1 MNLRGVTRLHET
13 EKALQS
19 RMWWELIGWL
29 CLANAVFY
37 VSLFAGEL
45 YLAWSSLKIVP
56 TLSGPPSSESPLLA
70 VPSPTSQPPPMG
82 EPTFVP
88 ATPSLFEAPTPAE
101 FVPPTPTAT
110 LVFTAILIPSPTP
123 SSAPVAVAQ
132 PVPTAVPPVTLP
144 PDTVT
149 ILLLGSD
156 RRQGWT
162 HWRTDTIILV
172 AVDTKGHTAGL
183 LSIPRDMWVYIPG
196 RGNERINTAELWGE
210 LGKYPGGGPALIKK
224 TIEYNLGLPVHY
236 YVRVDLQG
244 FVRIIDTLGGVT
256 VDVDCPLSD
265 RFPDPDSPTGFTDLD
280 LVPGIYHL
288 DGKMALYYSRSRL
301 STSDFDRSLRQQKV
315 IRGIWEQG
323 LRLDILPKIPELWQ
337 ALSDT
342 FQTDLSLEQVLT
354 LAYLGTQMEP
364 QNIHG
369 HFIDRTMVTG
379 WRTPKGA
386 QVLLPNHERIRQV
399 VAQFLAPPPL
409 DLVWA
414 EGARVE
420 AQNGTDL
427 ADWTELVAS
436 RLRWQGVQ
444 VVSVGP
450 ADRFDYQES
459 LILDYTDK
467 PHTSALLARILYL
480 PPDRI
485 QRQLDFSSPVDIRI
499 ILGRDFQP
507 CHR

>member
-1 MNLRGVTRLHET
+1 MNLGRVARLHEA
-13 EKALQS
+13 EKARQS

-45 YLAWSSLKIVP
+45 YLAWSSLKVP
-56 TLSGPPSSESPLLA
+56 TLSGPPSSAPTLLA
-70 VPSPTSQPPPMG
+70 APNPTSQPPPMV

-88 ATPSLFEAPTPAE
+88 ATPSLLEAPAPVT
-101 FVPPTPTAT
+101 VPPTPTAT
-110 LVFTAILIPSPTP
+110 LVFTATLIPSPTP
-123 SSAPVAVAQ
+123 SSVPVAVAQ
-132 PVPTAVPPVTLP
+132 PAPTAVPPMMLP

-156 RRQGWT
+156 RREGQS

-172 AVDTKGHTAGL
+172 SVDTRGHMAGL
-183 LSIPRDMWVYIPG
+183 LSIPRDLWVYIPG
-196 RGNERINTAELWGE
+196 RGNERFNTADLWGE
-210 LGKYPGGGPALIKK
+210 MGKYPGGGPALIKK

-244 FVRIIDTLGGVT
+244 FVKIIDTLGGVT

-280 LVPGIYHL
+280 LSPGIYHL
-288 DGKMALYYSRSRL
+288 DGKAALYYSRSRL
-301 STSDFDRSLRQQKV
+301 STSDYDRSRRQQKV
-315 IRGIWEQG
+315 IRGVWEQA

-337 ALSDT
+337 TLGDT

-369 HFIDRTMVTG
+369 HFIDRTAVTG
-379 WRTPKGA
+379 WVTPQGA
-386 QVLLPNHERIRQV
+386 QVVLPNHEKIRQV
-399 VAQFLAPPPL
+399 VDQFLAPPPL

-420 AQNGTDL
+420 VQNGTDL
-427 ADWTELVAS
+427 ADWTALVAS

-444 VVSVGP
+444 VVSIGV
-450 ADRFDYQES
+450 ADRLDYQES
-459 LILDYTDK
+459 LIIDYTDK
-467 PHTSALLARILYL
+467 PHTSALLTRLLYL

-507 CHR
+507 CHH

>member
-1 MNLRGVTRLHET
+1 VNLGRVARLHET
-13 EKALQS
+13 EGGRQS
-19 RMWWELIGWL
+19 RIWWELIGWL
-29 CLANAVFY
+29 CLTNAVFY

-45 YLAWSSLKIVP
+45 YLAWSSLKMVP
-56 TLSGPPSSESPLLA
+56 TLSGSPSSKPALLA
-70 VPSPTSQPPPMG
+70 APNLTSQPPPMV
-82 EPTFVP
+82 ETPFVP
-88 ATPSLFEAPTPAE
+88 ATPSFLEAPAPAA
-101 FVPPTPTAT
+101 VPPTPTAA
-110 LVFTAILIPSPTP
+110 LVFTATLIPSPTP
-123 SSAPVAVAQ
+123 SSVSVAVAQ
-132 PVPTAVPPVTLP
+132 PAPTAVPPVTLP

-149 ILLLGSD
+149 VLLLGSD
-156 RRQGWT
+156 RREGQT

-172 AVDTKGHTAGL
+172 AVDTRGHTAGL
-183 LSIPRDMWVYIPG
+183 LSIPRDLWVYIPS
-196 RGNERINTAELWGE
+196 RGYERINTAELWGE
-210 LGKYPGGGPALIKK
+210 LGKYPGGGPALIKN
-224 TIEYNLGLPVHY
+224 TVEYNLGLPVHY
-236 YVRVDLQG
+236 YVRVDFQG
-244 FVRIIDTLGGVT
+244 FVKIIDALGGVT

-280 LVPGIYHL
+280 LSPGICHL

-301 STSDFDRSLRQQKV
+301 STSDYDRSRRQQKV
-315 IRGIWEQG
+315 IRGVWEQA

-337 ALSDT
+337 TLGDT

-354 LAYLGTQMEP
+354 LAYLGTQIEP

-369 HFIDRTMVTG
+369 HFVDRTMITG
-379 WRTPKGA
+379 WRTPQGA
-386 QVLLPNHERIRQV
+386 QVLLPNHEKIRQV
-399 VAQFLAPPPL
+399 VSQFLAPPPL

-420 AQNGTDL
+420 VQSGTDL
-427 ADWTELVAS
+427 ANWTALVAS

-459 LILDYTDK
+459 LIIDYTDK
-467 PHTSALLARILYL
+467 PHTSALLTRILYL
-480 PPDRI
+480 PSDRI
-485 QRQLDFSSPVDIRI
+485 QRQLNFSSPVDIRV

>member
-1 MNLRGVTRLHET
+1 VNLRRAARLHET
-13 EKALQS
+13 ERARQS
-19 RMWWELIGWL
+19 RMWWEFIGWL
-29 CLANAVFY
+29 CLTNAVFY
-37 VSLFAGEL
+37 LSLFVGEL
-45 YLAWSSLKIVP
+45 YFAWSSLKMVP
-56 TLSGPPSSESPLLA
+56 TLSASPSAEPTLLA
-70 VPSPTSQPPPMG
+70 APSPTLQPSPMV
-82 EPTFVP
+82 ELTLAP
-88 ATPSLFEAPTPAE
+88 ATPSLPETPVPAT
-101 FVPPTPTAT
+101 VPPTPTAT
-110 LVFTAILIPSPTP
+110 LVFTATLIPSPTP
-123 SSAPVAVAQ
+123 SSVPVAVAQ
-132 PVPTAVPPVTLP
+132 SAPTAVPPVTLP
-144 PDTVT
+144 PDTVM

-156 RRQGWT
+156 RREGWT
-162 HWRTDTIILV
+162 HWRTDSIILV
-172 AVDTKGHTAGL
+172 AVDTGGHTAGL
-183 LSIPRDMWVYIPG
+183 LSIPRDLWVYIPG

-244 FVRIIDTLGGVT
+244 FVKIIDTLGGVT

-265 RFPDPDSPTGFTDLD
+265 RFPDPSSPTGFTDLD
-280 LVPGIYHL
+280 LSPGIYHI
-288 DGKMALYYSRSRL
+288 DGKTALYYSRSRL
-301 STSDFDRSLRQQKV
+301 STSDFDRSRRQQKV
-315 IRGIWEQG
+315 IRGVWEQA

-337 ALSDT
+337 TLSDA
-342 FQTDLSLEQVLT
+342 FQTDLSLDQVLT

-386 QVLLPNHERIRQV
+386 SVMLPNHEKIRQV

-420 AQNGTDL
+420 VQNGTDL

-436 RLRWQGVQ
+436 RLRWQGVE

-450 ADRFDYQES
+450 ADRFDYQGS
-459 LILDYTDK
+459 LIIDYTDK
-467 PHTSALLARILYL
+467 SHTLALLTRILYL

-485 QRQLDFSSPVDIRI
+485 HRQLDFSSPVDIRV

>member
-1 MNLRGVTRLHET
+1 MNLRRVARLHET
-13 EKALQS
+13 EKAFQS

-37 VSLFAGEL
+37 ISLFAGEL
-45 YLAWSSLKIVP
+45 YLAWLSLTAPI
-56 TLSGPPSSESPLLA
+56 LSNSPLSEPASLA
-70 VPSPTSQPPPMG
+70 APNPTSQPMPIV
-82 EPTFVP
+82 ESTFMP
-88 ATPSLFEAPTPAE
+88 ATPSFLEPPALAT
-101 FVPPTPTAT
+101 VPSTPTAT
-110 LVFTAILIPSPTP
+110 LVFTATLIPSPTP
-123 SSAPVAVAQ
+123 SSVPVAVAQ
-132 PVPTAVPPVTLP
+132 PAPTAVPPVTLP
-144 PDTVT
+144 PDTV
-149 ILLLGSD
+149 IVLLLGSD
-156 RRQGWT
+156 RREGWT
-162 HWRTDTIILV
+162 HWRTDTLILV
-172 AVDTKGHTAGL
+172 AVDTRGHTAGL
-183 LSIPRDMWVYIPG
+183 LSIPRDLWVYIPG
-196 RGNERINTAELWGE
+196 RGNERINTADLRGE
-210 LGKYPGGGPALIKK
+210 MGKYPGGGPALIKK

-244 FVRIIDTLGGVT
+244 FVKIIDTLGGVT

-280 LVPGIYHL
+280 LSPGIYHL
-288 DGKMALYYSRSRL
+288 DGKTALYYSRSRL
-301 STSDFDRSLRQQKV
+301 STSDFDRSRRQQKV
-315 IRGIWEQG
+315 IRGIWEQA
-323 LRLDILPKIPELWQ
+323 LRLDILPRIPELWQ
-337 ALSDT
+337 ALSDA

-379 WRTPKGA
+379 WRTPQGA
-386 QVLLPNHERIRQV
+386 QVVLPNHEKIRQV

-420 AQNGTDL
+420 IQNGTDL

-444 VVSVGP
+444 VVSLGP
-450 ADRFDYQES
+450 ADRLDYQES
-459 LILDYTDK
+459 LMIDYTDK
-467 PHTSALLARILYL
+467 PHTLALLTRLLYL

-507 CHR
+507 CHH

>member
-1 MNLRGVTRLHET
+1 
-13 EKALQS
+13 
-19 RMWWELIGWL
+19 
-29 CLANAVFY
+29 
-37 VSLFAGEL
+37 
-45 YLAWSSLKIVP
+45 
-56 TLSGPPSSESPLLA
+56 
-70 VPSPTSQPPPMG
+70 
-82 EPTFVP
+82 
-88 ATPSLFEAPTPAE
+88 
-101 FVPPTPTAT
+101 
-110 LVFTAILIPSPTP
+110 
-123 SSAPVAVAQ
+123 
-132 PVPTAVPPVTLP
+132 VTLP

-156 RRQGWT
+156 QREGQT

-172 AVDTKGHTAGL
+172 AVDTSGHKTGL
-183 LSIPRDMWVYIPG
+183 LSIPRDLWVYIPG

-236 YVRVDLQG
+236 YVRVDFQG
-244 FVRIIDTLGGVT
+244 FIKIIDTLGGVT

-265 RFPDPDSPTGFTDLD
+265 RFHDPDSPTGFTDLD
-280 LVPGIYHL
+280 LVPGIHHL
-288 DGKMALYYSRSRL
+288 DGKMALCYSRSRW

-315 IRGIWEQG
+315 IKGIWKQG

-354 LAYLGTQMEP
+354 LAYLGTQIEP

-369 HFIDRTMVTG
+369 HFIDKTMVTG
-379 WRTPKGA
+379 WRTHQGA
-386 QVLLPNHERIRQV
+386 QVLLPNYEKIRQV
-399 VAQFLAPPPL
+399 VTQFLAPPPL
-409 DLVWA
+409 VDSVRTD
-414 EGARVE
+414 GARVE
-420 AQNGTDL
+420 VQNGTDL

-459 LILDYTDK
+459 LIIDYTDK
-467 PHTSALLARILYL
+467 PHTLALLARILHL

-485 QRQLDFSSPVDIRI
+485 QRQLNFSSPVDIRI

>member
-1 MNLRGVTRLHET
+1 VNLRRVARLHET
-13 EKALQS
+13 ERARQS
-19 RMWWELIGWL
+19 KMWWELIGWL
-29 CLANAVFY
+29 CLTNAVFY
-37 VSLFAGEL
+37 LSLFVGEL
-45 YLAWSSLKIVP
+45 YFAWPSLKIVP
-56 TLSGPPSSESPLLA
+56 TPSASPSAEPTLLA
-70 VPSPTSQPPPMG
+70 APNPTSQPSPMV
-82 EPTFVP
+82 ELTFVP
-88 ATPSLFEAPTPAE
+88 ATPSLPETPVPATA
-101 FVPPTPTAT
+101 PPTPTAT
-110 LVFTAILIPSPTP
+110 LVFTATLIPSPTP
-123 SSAPVAVAQ
+123 SSVPVAVAQ
-132 PVPTAVPPVTLP
+132 PAPTAVPPVTLP
-144 PDTVT
+144 PDTVM

-156 RRQGWT
+156 RREGGT
-162 HWRTDTIILV
+162 HWRTDSIILV
-172 AVDTKGHTAGL
+172 AVDTGGHTAGL
-183 LSIPRDMWVYIPG
+183 LSIPRDLWVYIPSH
-196 RGNERINTAELWGE
+196 GNERINTAELWGE

-244 FVRIIDTLGGVT
+244 FVKIIDTLGGVT
-256 VDVDCPLSD
+256 VAVDCPLSD
-265 RFPDPDSPTGFTDLD
+265 RFPDPSSPTGFTDLD
-280 LVPGIYHL
+280 LSPGICHL
-288 DGKMALYYSRSRL
+288 DGKTALYYSRSRL
-301 STSDFDRSLRQQKV
+301 STSDFDRSRRQQKV
-315 IRGIWEQG
+315 IRGVWEQA

-337 ALSDT
+337 TLSDA
-342 FQTDLSLEQVLT
+342 FQTDLSLDQVLT

-369 HFIDRTMVTG
+369 HFIDGTMVTG

-386 QVLLPNHERIRQV
+386 SVMLPNYERIRQV

-420 AQNGTDL
+420 VQNGTDL

-459 LILDYTDK
+459 LIIDYTDK
-467 PHTSALLARILYL
+467 SHTLDLLTRVLYL

-485 QRQLDFSSPVDIRI
+485 HRQLDFSSPVDIRI

>member
-1 MNLRGVTRLHET
+1 M
-13 EKALQS
+13 
-19 RMWWELIGWL
+19 
-29 CLANAVFY
+29 
-37 VSLFAGEL
+37 
-45 YLAWSSLKIVP
+45 
-56 TLSGPPSSESPLLA
+56 
-70 VPSPTSQPPPMG
+70 
-82 EPTFVP
+82 
-88 ATPSLFEAPTPAE
+88 
-101 FVPPTPTAT
+101 
-110 LVFTAILIPSPTP
+110 
-123 SSAPVAVAQ
+123 
-132 PVPTAVPPVTLP
+132 AVPPVTLP

-156 RRQGWT
+156 QREGQT
-162 HWRTDTIILV
+162 HWRTDSIILV

-183 LSIPRDMWVYIPG
+183 LSIPRDLWVYIPG

-236 YVRVDLQG
+236 YVRVGFQG
-244 FVRIIDTLGGVT
+244 FVNIIDTLGGVT

-265 RFPDPDSPTGFTDLD
+265 RFPNPDSPTGFTDLD
-280 LVPGIYHL
+280 LSPGIYHL
-288 DGKMALYYSRSRL
+288 DGKMALYYSRSRR
-301 STSDFDRSLRQQKV
+301 STSDFNRSQRQQKV
-315 IRGIWEQG
+315 VRGIWKQA

-337 ALSDT
+337 ALSGA

-364 QNIHG
+364 QDIHG
-369 HFIDRTMVTG
+369 HFIDRTTVTG
-379 WRTPKGA
+379 WITPQGA

-409 DLVWA
+409 EPGRA
-414 EGARVE
+414 KGARARVE
-420 AQNGTDL
+420 VQNGTDL
-427 ADWTELVAS
+427 ANWTELVAS
-436 RLRWQGVQ
+436 RLRWQGIQ
-444 VVSVGP
+444 VVSIGP

-459 LILDYTDK
+459 LIIDYTDK
-467 PHTSALLARILYL
+467 PHTSALLARILHL

-485 QRQLDFSSPVDIRI
+485 QRQLNFSSPVDIRI

>member
-1 MNLRGVTRLHET
+1 
-13 EKALQS
+13 
-19 RMWWELIGWL
+19 
-29 CLANAVFY
+29 
-37 VSLFAGEL
+37 
-45 YLAWSSLKIVP
+45 
-56 TLSGPPSSESPLLA
+56 
-70 VPSPTSQPPPMG
+70 
-82 EPTFVP
+82 
-88 ATPSLFEAPTPAE
+88 
-101 FVPPTPTAT
+101 
-110 LVFTAILIPSPTP
+110 
-123 SSAPVAVAQ
+123 
-132 PVPTAVPPVTLP
+132 VTLP
-144 PDTVT
+144 PDTV
-149 ILLLGSD
+149 IVLLLGSD
-156 RRQGWT
+156 RREGWT
-162 HWRTDTIILV
+162 HWRTDTLILV
-172 AVDTKGHTAGL
+172 AVDTRGHTAGL
-183 LSIPRDMWVYIPG
+183 LSIPRDLWVYIPG
-196 RGNERINTAELWGE
+196 RGNERINTADLRGE
-210 LGKYPGGGPALIKK
+210 MGKYPGGGPALIKK

-244 FVRIIDTLGGVT
+244 FVKIIDTLGGVT

-280 LVPGIYHL
+280 LSPGIYHL
-288 DGKMALYYSRSRL
+288 DGKTALYYSRSRL
-301 STSDFDRSLRQQKV
+301 STSDFDRSRRQQKV
-315 IRGIWEQG
+315 IRGIWEQA
-323 LRLDILPKIPELWQ
+323 LRLDILPRIPELWQ
-337 ALSDT
+337 ALSDA

-379 WRTPKGA
+379 WRTPQGA
-386 QVLLPNHERIRQV
+386 QVVLPNHEKIRQV

-420 AQNGTDL
+420 IQNGTDL

-444 VVSVGP
+444 VVSLGP
-450 ADRFDYQES
+450 ADRLDYQES
-459 LILDYTDK
+459 LMIDYTDK
-467 PHTSALLARILYL
+467 PHTSALLTRLLYL

-507 CHR
+507 CHH

>member
-1 MNLRGVTRLHET
+1 VNLGRVARLHEA
-13 EKALQS
+13 EKARQS

-45 YLAWSSLKIVP
+45 YLAWSSLKVP
-56 TLSGPPSSESPLLA
+56 TLSGPPSSAPTLLA
-70 VPSPTSQPPPMG
+70 APNPTSQPPPMV

-88 ATPSLFEAPTPAE
+88 ATPSLLEAPAPVT
-101 FVPPTPTAT
+101 VPPTPTAT
-110 LVFTAILIPSPTP
+110 LVFTATLIPSPTP
-123 SSAPVAVAQ
+123 SSVPVAVAQ
-132 PVPTAVPPVTLP
+132 PAPTAVPPMMLP

-156 RRQGWT
+156 RREGQS

-172 AVDTKGHTAGL
+172 SVDTRGHMAGL
-183 LSIPRDMWVYIPG
+183 LSIPRDLWVYIPG
-196 RGNERINTAELWGE
+196 RGNERFNTADLWGE
-210 LGKYPGGGPALIKK
+210 MGKYPGGGPALIKK

-244 FVRIIDTLGGVT
+244 FVKIIDTLGGVT

-280 LVPGIYHL
+280 LSPGIYHL
-288 DGKMALYYSRSRL
+288 DGKAALYYSRSRL
-301 STSDFDRSLRQQKV
+301 STSDYDRSRRQQKV
-315 IRGIWEQG
+315 IRGVWEQA

-337 ALSDT
+337 TLGDT

-369 HFIDRTMVTG
+369 HFIDRTAVTG
-379 WRTPKGA
+379 WVTPQGA
-386 QVLLPNHERIRQV
+386 QVVLPNHEKIRQV
-399 VAQFLAPPPL
+399 VDQFLAPPPL

-420 AQNGTDL
+420 VQNGTDL
-427 ADWTELVAS
+427 ADWTALVAS

-444 VVSVGP
+444 VVSIGV
-450 ADRFDYQES
+450 ADRLDYQES
-459 LILDYTDK
+459 LIIDYTDK
-467 PHTSALLARILYL
+467 PHTSALLTRLLYL

-507 CHR
+507 CHH

>member
-1 MNLRGVTRLHET
+1 VNLGRVARLHET
-13 EKALQS
+13 EKARQS

-37 VSLFAGEL
+37 VFLFAGEL
-45 YLAWSSLKIVP
+45 YLAWSSLKTAP
-56 TLSGPPSSESPLLA
+56 MLSGSPSSKPVLLA
-70 VPSPTSQPPPMG
+70 APNPTSQPPPG

-88 ATPSLFEAPTPAE
+88 ATPSFIEAL
-101 FVPPTPTAT
+101 TPTAN
-110 LVFTAILIPSPTP
+110 LVFTATLIPSPTP
-123 SSAPVAVAQ
+123 SSVPVAVVQ
-132 PVPTAVPPVTLP
+132 PAPTAVPQVALP

-156 RRQGWT
+156 RREGQT
-162 HWRTDTIILV
+162 YWRTDSIILV
-172 AVDTKGHTAGL
+172 AVDTRGHTAGL
-183 LSIPRDMWVYIPG
+183 LSIPRDLWVYIPG

-210 LGKYPGGGPALIKK
+210 MGKYPGGGPALIKK
-224 TIEYNLGLPVHY
+224 TVEYNLGLPVHY
-236 YVRVDLQG
+236 YARVDFQG
-244 FVRIIDTLGGVT
+244 FVKIIDTLGGVT
-256 VDVDCPLSD
+256 VDVDCSLSD
-265 RFPDPDSPTGFTDLD
+265 RFPDPDSSTGFYDLD
-280 LVPGIYHL
+280 LSPGICRL
-288 DGKMALYYSRSRL
+288 DGKAALYYSRSRL
-301 STSDFDRSLRQQKV
+301 STSDYDRSRRQQKV
-315 IRGIWEQG
+315 IKGIWDQA

-337 ALSDT
+337 TLGDT
-342 FQTDLSLEQVLT
+342 FQTDLSLEQALT

-369 HFIDRTMVTG
+369 HFIDGTMVTG
-379 WRTPKGA
+379 WTTSQGA
-386 QVLLPNHERIRQV
+386 RVLLPNHEKIRQV

-420 AQNGTDL
+420 IQNGTDL
-427 ADWTELVAS
+427 ADWTELVAA

-450 ADRFDYQES
+450 ADRFDYQAS
-459 LILDYTDK
+459 LIIDYTDK
-467 PHTSALLARILYL
+467 PYTSALLATLLYL
-480 PPDRI
+480 PPERI

>member
-1 MNLRGVTRLHET
+1 VNLRRVALLQET
-13 EKALQS
+13 ERARQS

-37 VSLFAGEL
+37 ISLFAGEL
-45 YLAWSSLKIVP
+45 YLAWPSLKIAP
-56 TLSGPPSSESPLLA
+56 TLSDPPSSELVLA
-70 VPSPTSQPPPMG
+70 APNPTSQSPPMV
-82 EPTFVP
+82 EPTFAPV
-88 ATPSLFEAPTPAE
+88 TPSFLEPPTPATI
-101 FVPPTPTAT
+101 PPTPTAT
-110 LVFTAILIPSPTP
+110 LVFTAPLIPSPTP
-123 SSAPVAVAQ
+123 SSVPIAVAQ
-132 PVPTAVPPVTLP
+132 PAPTAVPPVTLP

-156 RRQGWT
+156 RREGQT
-162 HWRTDTIILV
+162 YWRTDTLILV
-172 AVDTKGHTAGL
+172 AVDTRGHTAGL
-183 LSIPRDMWVYIPG
+183 LSIPRDLWVYIPG
-196 RGNERINTAELWGE
+196 HGNERINTAELWGE
-210 LGKYPGGGPALIKK
+210 LRKYPGGGPALIKK

-244 FVRIIDTLGGVT
+244 FVKIIDTLGGVT

-280 LVPGIYHL
+280 LSPGIYHL
-288 DGKMALYYSRSRL
+288 GGKAALYYSRSRL
-301 STSDFDRSLRQQKV
+301 STSDFDRSRRQQKV

-323 LRLDILPKIPELWQ
+323 LRLGILPKIPELWQ
-337 ALSDT
+337 TLGDT

-369 HFIDRTMVTG
+369 HLIDRTMVTG
-379 WRTPKGA
+379 WVTHQGA
-386 QVLLPNHERIRQV
+386 QVLLPNQERIRQV

-409 DLVWA
+409 DPVWA

-420 AQNGTDL
+420 VLNGTDL
-427 ADWTELVAS
+427 ADWTALAAS

-450 ADRFDYQES
+450 ADRFDYQQS
-459 LILDYTDK
+459 LMIDYTDK
-467 PHTSALLARILYL
+467 PHTSALLARVLYL

-485 QRQLDFSSPVDIRI
+485 QRQLNFSSPVDIRI

>member
-1 MNLRGVTRLHET
+1 VNLRRVARLHET
-13 EKALQS
+13 EKTLQS

-37 VSLFAGEL
+37 VSLFVGEL

-56 TLSGPPSSESPLLA
+56 TLSGPPSSEPALLA
-70 VPSPTSQPPPMG
+70 VNPTSQSPLMA

-88 ATPSLFEAPTPAE
+88 ATPSLFEPPTPGA

-110 LVFTAILIPSPTP
+110 LVFTATLIPSPTP

-156 RRQGWT
+156 RREGWT
-162 HWRTDTIILV
+162 HWRTDSIILV
-172 AVDTKGHTAGL
+172 AVDTRGHTAGL
-183 LSIPRDMWVYIPG
+183 LSIPRDLWVYIPG
-196 RGNERINTAELWGE
+196 HGNERINTAELWGE
-210 LGKYPGGGPALIKK
+210 MGKYPGGGPASIKK

-244 FVRIIDTLGGVT
+244 FVKIIDTLGGVT

-280 LVPGIYHL
+280 LVPGIHHL
-288 DGKMALYYSRSRL
+288 DGKMAQYYSRSRL
-301 STSDFDRSLRQQKV
+301 STSDYDRSRRQQKV

-337 ALSDT
+337 TLGDT

-369 HFIDRTMVTG
+369 HFIGRSAVTG
-379 WRTPKGA
+379 WVTPKGA
-386 QVLLPNHERIRQV
+386 QVMLPNHEKIREV

-420 AQNGTDL
+420 VQNGTDL

-459 LILDYTDK
+459 LMMDYTDK
-467 PHTSALLARILYL
+467 PHTLALLSRVLYL

>member
-1 MNLRGVTRLHET
+1 VNLMRVARLHET
-13 EKALQS
+13 ERARHS

-37 VSLFAGEL
+37 ASLFAGEL
-45 YLAWSSLKIVP
+45 YLAWSSLRLVP
-56 TLSGPPSSESPLLA
+56 TLSSSPSSQPALLA
-70 VPSPTSQPPPMG
+70 APNPTSQPPPMV
-82 EPTFVP
+82 ETPFVP
-88 ATPSLFEAPTPAE
+88 ATPSFLE
-101 FVPPTPTAT
+101 PPPPTAT
-110 LVFTAILIPSPTP
+110 LVFTATLIPPPTP
-123 SSAPVAVAQ
+123 SSVPAASQPAPE
-132 PVPTAVPPVTLP
+132 AVPLVTLP

-156 RRQGWT
+156 RREGWT

-172 AVDTKGHTAGL
+172 AVDTRGHTAGL
-183 LSIPRDMWVYIPG
+183 LSIPRDLWVHIPG
-196 RGNERINTAELWGE
+196 RGNERINTADLWGE
-210 LGKYPGGGPALIKK
+210 LGKYPGGGPALVKR
-224 TIEYNLGLPVHY
+224 TIEYNLGLPIHY

-244 FVRIIDTLGGVT
+244 FVKIIDTLGGVT

-280 LVPGIYHL
+280 LSPGIYHL
-288 DGKMALYYSRSRL
+288 DGKTALYYSRSRL
-301 STSDFDRSLRQQKV
+301 STSDFDRSRRQQKV
-315 IRGIWEQG
+315 IRGVWEQG

-342 FQTDLSLEQVLT
+342 FQTDLSLDQVLT

-379 WRTPKGA
+379 WLTPKGA

-399 VAQFLAPPPL
+399 VSQFLAPPPL

-414 EGARVE
+414 EGARIEV
-420 AQNGTDL
+420 QNGTNL

-459 LILDYTDK
+459 LIIDYTDK
-467 PHTSALLARILYL
+467 PHTSALLAQVLYL
-480 PPDRI
+480 PPGRI

-499 ILGRDFQP
+499 ILGHDFQP

>member
-1 MNLRGVTRLHET
+1 
-13 EKALQS
+13 
-19 RMWWELIGWL
+19 MWWELIGWL

-45 YLAWSSLKIVP
+45 YLAWSSLKVAP
-56 TLSGPPSSESPLLA
+56 ALPGPPSSQPALA
-70 VPSPTSQPPPMG
+70 APNPTLQPPPMV
-82 EPTFVP
+82 ETPFVP
-88 ATPSLFEAPTPAE
+88 ATPSFLEAPTP
-101 FVPPTPTAT
+101 TAA
-110 LVFTAILIPSPTP
+110 LVFTATLIPSPTP
-123 SSAPVAVAQ
+123 SPVPAAVAQ
-132 PVPTAVPPVTLP
+132 PVPTAVPQVALP

-156 RRQGWT
+156 RREGQT
-162 HWRTDTIILV
+162 YWRTDTIILV
-172 AVDTKGHTAGL
+172 AVDTRGHTAGL
-183 LSIPRDMWVYIPG
+183 LSIPRDLWVYIPSH
-196 RGNERINTAELWGE
+196 GNERINTAELWGE
-210 LGKYPGGGPALIKK
+210 MGKYPGGGPALIKK
-224 TIEYNLGLPVHY
+224 TIEHNLGLPVHY
-236 YVRVDLQG
+236 YVRVGFQG
-244 FVRIIDTLGGVT
+244 FVKIIDTLGGVN

-280 LVPGIYHL
+280 LSPGIYRL

-301 STSDFDRSLRQQKV
+301 STSDYDRSRRQQKV
-315 IRGIWEQG
+315 IRGIWEQA

-337 ALSDT
+337 TLGDT

-369 HFIDRTMVTG
+369 HFIDRTMVSG
-379 WRTPKGA
+379 WHTPQGA

-399 VAQFLAPPPL
+399 VDQFLAPPPL

-420 AQNGTDL
+420 VQNGTDL

-450 ADRFDYQES
+450 ADRFDYQQS
-459 LILDYTDK
+459 LMIDYTDK
-467 PHTSALLARILYL
+467 PHTLALLSRILYL

>member
-1 MNLRGVTRLHET
+1 VNLGRVARLHET
-13 EKALQS
+13 EGARQS

-29 CLANAVFY
+29 CLTNAVFY

-45 YLAWSSLKIVP
+45 YLAWSLLKIVP
-56 TLSGPPSSESPLLA
+56 TLSGSPSSKSALLA
-70 VPSPTSQPPPMG
+70 APSPTSQSLPMV
-82 EPTFVP
+82 ETPFVP
-88 ATPSLFEAPTPAE
+88 ATPSFLEAPTP
-101 FVPPTPTAT
+101 TAA
-110 LVFTAILIPSPTP
+110 LVFTATLIPSPTP
-123 SSAPVAVAQ
+123 SSVSVAVAQ
-132 PVPTAVPPVTLP
+132 PAPTAVPPVTLP

-156 RRQGWT
+156 RREGQT

-172 AVDTKGHTAGL
+172 AVDTRGHTAGL
-183 LSIPRDMWVYIPG
+183 LSIPRDLWVYIPS
-196 RGNERINTAELWGE
+196 RGYERINTAELWGE
-210 LGKYPGGGPALIKK
+210 LGKYPGGGPALIKN
-224 TIEYNLGLPVHY
+224 TVEYNLGLPVHY
-236 YVRVDLQG
+236 YVRVDFQG
-244 FVRIIDTLGGVT
+244 FVKIMDALGGVT

-280 LVPGIYHL
+280 LSPGIHRL

-301 STSDFDRSLRQQKV
+301 STSDYDRSRRQQKV
-315 IRGIWEQG
+315 IRGTWEQA

-337 ALSDT
+337 ALGDS

-369 HFIDRTMVTG
+369 HFVDRTMITG
-379 WRTPKGA
+379 WRTPRGA

-399 VAQFLAPPPL
+399 MSQFLAPPPL
-409 DLVWA
+409 DPVWA

-420 AQNGTDL
+420 VQNGTDL
-427 ADWTELVAS
+427 ADWTALVAS

-444 VVSVGP
+444 VVGVGP
-450 ADRFDYQES
+450 ADRFDYQQS
-459 LILDYTDK
+459 LIIDYTDK
-467 PHTSALLARILYL
+467 PHTLGLLARILYL

-485 QRQLDFSSPVDIRI
+485 QRQLNFSSPVDIRI

>member
-1 MNLRGVTRLHET
+1 MNLGRVARLRET
-13 EKALQS
+13 ETARQS

-56 TLSGPPSSESPLLA
+56 TLSGSPSPEPALLA
-70 VPSPTSQPPPMG
+70 APNPTSQPSPIV
-82 EPTFVP
+82 EANSVP
-88 ATPSLFEAPTPAE
+88 ATPSFLEAPAPAT
-101 FVPPTPTAT
+101 VSPTPTAT
-110 LVFTAILIPSPTP
+110 LVLNATLIPSPTP
-123 SSAPVAVAQ
+123 SSVPAAVAQ
-132 PVPTAVPPVTLP
+132 PAPTAVRPVALP
-144 PDTVT
+144 SDTVT

-156 RRQGWT
+156 RREGWT

-172 AVDTKGHTAGL
+172 AVDTRGHTAGL
-183 LSIPRDMWVYIPG
+183 LSIPRDLWVYIPG
-196 RGNERINTAELWGE
+196 RGNERINTADLWGE
-210 LGKYPGGGPALIKK
+210 MGKYPGGGPALIKK

-244 FVRIIDTLGGVT
+244 FVKIIDTLGGVT

-265 RFPDPDSPTGFTDLD
+265 RFPDPDSPSGFTDLD
-280 LVPGIYHL
+280 LSPGIYHL
-288 DGKMALYYSRSRL
+288 DGKTALYYSRSRL
-301 STSDFDRSLRQQKV
+301 STSDFDRSRRQQKV
-315 IRGIWEQG
+315 IRGIWEQA

-337 ALSDT
+337 ALGDT

-364 QNIHG
+364 QNIYG

-379 WRTPKGA
+379 WRTPQGA
-386 QVLLPNHERIRQV
+386 QVLLPNHENIRQV
-399 VAQFLAPPPL
+399 VVQFLAPPPL
-409 DLVWA
+409 NLVWA

-420 AQNGTDL
+420 IQNGTDL

-450 ADRFDYQES
+450 ADRFDYQQS
-459 LILDYTDK
+459 LIIDYTDK
-467 PHTSALLARILYL
+467 PHTLALLSRVLYL
-480 PPDRI
+480 SPTHI

>member
-1 MNLRGVTRLHET
+1 VNLRRVARLHET
-13 EKALQS
+13 ERARQS

-45 YLAWSSLKIVP
+45 YFAWSSLKIAP
-56 TLSGPPSSESPLLA
+56 TLSAPPSAEPTLLA
-70 VPSPTSQPPPMG
+70 APNPTSHPQPTV

-88 ATPSLFEAPTPAE
+88 VTPSLLEAPAPAT
-101 FVPPTPTAT
+101 VPPTPTAT
-110 LVFTAILIPSPTP
+110 LVFTATLIPSPTP
-123 SSAPVAVAQ
+123 SSVPVAVAQ
-132 PVPTAVPPVTLP
+132 PAPTAVPPVTLP
-144 PDTVT
+144 PDMVTV
-149 ILLLGSD
+149 LLLGSD
-156 RRQGWT
+156 RREGWT
-162 HWRTDTIILV
+162 HWRTDSIILV
-172 AVDTKGHTAGL
+172 AVDTRGHTAGL
-183 LSIPRDMWVYIPG
+183 LSIPRDLWVYIPG

-244 FVRIIDTLGGVT
+244 FVKIIDTLGGVT

-280 LVPGIYHL
+280 LSPGIYHL
-288 DGKMALYYSRSRL
+288 DGKTALYYSRSRL
-301 STSDFDRSLRQQKV
+301 STSDYDRSRRQQKV
-315 IRGIWEQG
+315 IRGIWEQA

-337 ALSDT
+337 TLGDT

-369 HFIDRTMVTG
+369 HFIGRSAVTG
-379 WRTPKGA
+379 WVTPKGA
-386 QVLLPNHERIRQV
+386 QVMLPNHEKIRQV

-420 AQNGTDL
+420 VQNGTDL

-450 ADRFDYQES
+450 ADRFDYQGS
-459 LILDYTDK
+459 LIIDYTDK
-467 PHTSALLARILYL
+467 PHTSALLARVLYL

>member
-1 MNLRGVTRLHET
+1 VNLGRVARLHEA
-13 EKALQS
+13 EKARQS

-45 YLAWSSLKIVP
+45 YLAWSSLKVP
-56 TLSGPPSSESPLLA
+56 TLSGPPSSAPTLLA
-70 VPSPTSQPPPMG
+70 APNPTSQPPPMV

-88 ATPSLFEAPTPAE
+88 ATPSLLEAPAPVT
-101 FVPPTPTAT
+101 VPPTPTAT
-110 LVFTAILIPSPTP
+110 LVFTATLIPSPTP
-123 SSAPVAVAQ
+123 SSVPVAVAQ
-132 PVPTAVPPVTLP
+132 PAPTAVPPMMLP

-156 RRQGWT
+156 RREGQS

-172 AVDTKGHTAGL
+172 SVDTRGHMAGL
-183 LSIPRDMWVYIPG
+183 LSIPRDLWVYIPG
-196 RGNERINTAELWGE
+196 RGNERFNTADLWGE
-210 LGKYPGGGPALIKK
+210 MGKYPGGGPALIKK

-244 FVRIIDTLGGVT
+244 FVKIIDTLGGVT

-280 LVPGIYHL
+280 LSPGIYHL
-288 DGKMALYYSRSRL
+288 DGKAALYYSRSRL
-301 STSDFDRSLRQQKV
+301 STSDYDRSRRQQKV
-315 IRGIWEQG
+315 IRGVWEQA

-337 ALSDT
+337 TLGDT

-369 HFIDRTMVTG
+369 HFIDRTAVTG
-379 WRTPKGA
+379 WVTPQGA
-386 QVLLPNHERIRQV
+386 QVLLPNHEKIRQV
-399 VAQFLAPPPL
+399 VDQFLAPPPL

-420 AQNGTDL
+420 VQNGTDL
-427 ADWTELVAS
+427 ADWTALVAS

-444 VVSVGP
+444 VVSIGL
-450 ADRFDYQES
+450 ADRLDYQES
-459 LILDYTDK
+459 LIIDYTDK
-467 PHTSALLARILYL
+467 PHTSALLTRLLYL

-507 CHR
+507 CHH

>member
-1 MNLRGVTRLHET
+1 
-13 EKALQS
+13 
-19 RMWWELIGWL
+19 
-29 CLANAVFY
+29 
-37 VSLFAGEL
+37 
-45 YLAWSSLKIVP
+45 
-56 TLSGPPSSESPLLA
+56 
-70 VPSPTSQPPPMG
+70 
-82 EPTFVP
+82 
-88 ATPSLFEAPTPAE
+88 
-101 FVPPTPTAT
+101 
-110 LVFTAILIPSPTP
+110 
-123 SSAPVAVAQ
+123 
-132 PVPTAVPPVTLP
+132 VTLP

-156 RRQGWT
+156 RREGQT
-162 HWRTDTIILV
+162 YWRTDTLILV
-172 AVDTKGHTAGL
+172 AVDTRGHTAGL
-183 LSIPRDMWVYIPG
+183 LSIPRDLWVYIPG

-236 YVRVDLQG
+236 YARVDLQG
-244 FVRIIDTLGGVT
+244 FVKIIDTLGGVT

-301 STSDFDRSLRQQKV
+301 STSDFDRSQRQQKV

-323 LRLDILPKIPELWQ
+323 LRLDILSKIPELWQ
-337 ALSDT
+337 TLGDT
-342 FQTDLSLEQVLT
+342 FQTDLNLEQVLT
-354 LAYLGTQMEP
+354 LAYLGNQMEP

-379 WRTPKGA
+379 WRNPQGA
-386 QVLLPNHERIRQV
+386 QVLLPNHEKIRQV

-409 DLVWA
+409 DPVWA
-414 EGARVE
+414 EGARVKV
-420 AQNGTDL
+420 QNGTDL
-427 ADWTELVAS
+427 ADWTALVAS
-436 RLRWQGVQ
+436 RLDWQGVQ

-450 ADRFDYQES
+450 ADRLDYQES
-459 LILDYTDK
+459 LIIDYTDK